1 MVVQRLASTL
11 LVVAA
16 LGLLGAAV
24 WLGSREREDG
34 REVTGGAPAAE
45 GASAPIRTERRLMGT
60 LWTITVVGTDE
71 TTARATSERALD
83 EVDRLERLLSEWMP
97 ESEISRVNQSAGVGP
112 VRVGPELIACVKA
125 SLDVARWSDGAYDIS
140 WAALRGLWDFSAT
153 SRHVPP
159 SADQVRARLPLWN
172 YRNIALDEA
181 ASTVFL
187 REPGMA
193 IGLGGVAKGYAL
205 DRAGEILR
213 AGGVENFM
221 IFGGGQILAHGKR
234 DGRPW
239 RIGIQHPRRPTFF
252 AYIEVGDGSISTS
265 GDYEHAWEHEGVRY
279 HHILDPRTGFP
290 SRESMSVTVLA
301 KTALWADAVDTAA
314 FVLGREAAIGRLTS
328 APGGPY
334 EAVIVDSEMRVAKTP
349 GLDRRLTMHFSVNA
363 DGRLGEELRS
373 EP

>member
-1 MVVQRLASTL
+1 MALQRLASTL

-24 WLGSREREDG
+24 WLGAREREDE
-34 REVTGGAPAAE
+34 RDTAEAAATE
-45 GASAPIRTERRLMGT
+45 TSSTPIRTERRLMGT
-60 LWTITVVGTDE
+60 VWTITTVGIE
-71 TTARATSERALD
+71 ESRARAASERALD
-83 EVDRLERLLSEWMP
+83 EVDRLERLLSEWIP
-97 ESEISRVNQSAGVGP
+97 ESEISRVNQNAGIAP
-112 VRVGPELIACVKA
+112 VRVGPELLACVKA

-159 SADQVRARLPLWN
+159 SEGEVRSRLPLWN
-172 YRNIALDEA
+172 YRNIVLDEA
-181 ASTVFL
+181 SSTVFL

-213 AGGVENFM
+213 AGGVNDFM

-252 AYIEVGDGSISTS
+252 AYVEIGDGSISTS
-265 GDYEHAWEHEGVRY
+265 GDYEHAWEHGGVRY

-301 KTALWADAVDTAA
+301 RTALWADAVDTAA
-314 FVLGREAAIGRLTS
+314 FVLGREAAMEKLAS

-334 EAVIVDSEMRVAKTP
+334 EAVFVDSEMRVAKTS
-349 GLDRRLTMHFSVNA
+349 GLDRRLTMHFSTGA
-363 DGRLGEELRS
+363 DGQLGEALRG